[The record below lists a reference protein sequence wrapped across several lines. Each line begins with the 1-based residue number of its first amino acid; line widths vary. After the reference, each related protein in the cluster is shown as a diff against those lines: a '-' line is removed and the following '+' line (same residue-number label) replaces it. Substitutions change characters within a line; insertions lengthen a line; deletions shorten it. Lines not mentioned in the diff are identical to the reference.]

1 MNVTKDK
8 RVIAPCSDYPGAERA
23 VEDLSGRG
31 FALKRDAPV
40 ADLAVELLSHVVPS
54 RGRDQTGV

>member
-8 RVIAPCSDYPGAERA
+8 RVIAPCSDYAGAERA
-23 VEDLSGRG
+23 VEDLRPGLP
-31 FALKRDAPV
+31 AERDPPV
-40 ADLAVELLSHVVPS
+40 ADLAVELLSLAAPT